1 MSLISLQRETIG
13 WKERDV
19 LLDVDLTVEPGEKIA
34 FLGRSGSG
42 KSTLI
47 THLYRRLIAA
57 GKAVSLI
64 PQDNALVPPLSVF
77 HNVYMGQLDK
87 RSTFYSLANLVKPF
101 KKEVS
106 DIRPILSE
114 ISLEPEIFQAV
125 EKLSGGQK
133 QRTAIARAFFRGGEI
148 ILGDE
153 PVSAIDE
160 KQSATVLAAIRA
172 RFPTVLLALHDVD
185 LARSYCDRIIG
196 LKSNRIVID
205 KPSKEIERSAI
216 EALYAAEAK

>member
-1 MSLISLQRETIG
+1 MSLISLTRETIG
-13 WKERDV
+13 WKARDV
-19 LLDVDLTVEPGEKIA
+19 LVDIDLHVEPGERIA

-47 THLYRRLIAA
+47 THLYRRLTAA

-64 PQDNALVPPLSVF
+64 PQDHALVPPLSVF
-77 HNVYMGQLDK
+77 HNVYMGQLDR
-87 RSTFYSLANLVKPF
+87 RSTFYSIANLIKPF
-101 KKEVS
+101 KKEVG

-114 ISLEPEIFQAV
+114 ISLEPEIFQSV

-160 KQSATVLAAIRA
+160 KQSVRVLEAIRS
-172 RFPTVLLALHDVD
+172 RFQTALLALHNVD
-185 LARSYCDRIIG
+185 LARIYCDRIIG
-196 LKSNRIVID
+196 LKGSKIVID
-205 KPSKEIERSAI
+205 APAKSIERADIDS
-216 EALYAAEAK
+216 LYAA

>member
-1 MSLISLQRETIG
+1 MSLISLTRETIG
-13 WKERDV
+13 WKARDV
-19 LLDVDLTVEPGEKIA
+19 LVDIDLHVEPGERIA

-47 THLYRRLIAA
+47 THLYRRLTAA

-64 PQDNALVPPLSVF
+64 PQDHALVPPLSVF
-77 HNVYMGQLDK
+77 HNVYMGQLDR
-87 RSTFYSLANLVKPF
+87 RSTFYSIANLIKPF
-101 KKEVS
+101 KKEVG

-114 ISLEPEIFQAV
+114 ISLEPEIFQSV

-160 KQSATVLAAIRA
+160 KQSARVLEAIRS
-172 RFPTVLLALHDVD
+172 RFQTALLALHNVD
-185 LARSYCDRIIG
+185 LARTYCDRIIG
-196 LKSNRIVID
+196 LKGNKIVID
-205 KPSKEIERSAI
+205 APAKSIERADIDS
-216 EALYAAEAK
+216 LYAA

>member
-1 MSLISLQRETIG
+1 MSLISLTRETIG
-13 WKERDV
+13 WKARDV
-19 LLDVDLTVEPGEKIA
+19 LVDIGLHIEPGERIA

-47 THLYRRLIAA
+47 THLYRRLTAA

-64 PQDNALVPPLSVF
+64 PQDHALVPPLSVF
-77 HNVYMGQLDK
+77 HNVYMGQLDR
-87 RSTFYSLANLVKPF
+87 RSTFYSIANLIKPF
-101 KKEVS
+101 KKEVG

-114 ISLEPEIFQAV
+114 ISLEPEIFQSV

-160 KQSATVLAAIRA
+160 KQSVRVLEAIRS
-172 RFPTVLLALHDVD
+172 RFQTALLALHNVD
-185 LARSYCDRIIG
+185 LARTYCDRIIG
-196 LKSNRIVID
+196 LKGNKIVID
-205 KPSKEIERSAI
+205 APAKSIERADIDS
-216 EALYAAEAK
+216 LYAA

>member
-1 MSLISLQRETIG
+1 MSLISLKSETIG

-19 LLDVDLTVEPGEKIA
+19 LVDVDLKVEPGESIA

-57 GKAVSLI
+57 GKSVSLI
-64 PQDNALVPPLSVF
+64 PQDHALVPPLSVF

-106 DIRPILSE
+106 FIRPILSE
-114 ISLEPEIFQAV
+114 ISLEPEIFQSV

-160 KQSATVLAAIRA
+160 KQSATVLAAIRS

-196 LKSNRIVID
+196 LKGNRIVFD
-205 KPSKEIERSAI
+205 KPSKTIDRGEIETV
-216 EALYAAEAK
+216 YAA

>member
-1 MSLISLQRETIG
+1 MSLISLTRETIG

-19 LLDVDLTVEPGEKIA
+19 LIDVDLHVEPGESIA

-47 THLYRRLIAA
+47 THIYRRLTAA

-64 PQDNALVPPLSVF
+64 PQDHALVPPLSVF

-87 RSTFYSLANLVKPF
+87 RSTFYSLANLLKPF
-101 KKEVS
+101 SKEVS
-106 DIRPILSE
+106 AIRPILSE
-114 ISLEPEIFQAV
+114 ISLEPEIFQSV

-133 QRTAIARAFFRGGEI
+133 QRTAIARAFFRGGDI

-172 RFPTVLLALHDVD
+172 RFPTVLLALHNVD
-185 LARSYCDRIIG
+185 LAREFCGRIIG
-196 LKSNRIVID
+196 LKANRIVLD
-205 KPSKEIERSAI
+205 KPSKEVERASI
-216 EALYAAEAK
+216 EALYAA

>member
-1 MSLISLQRETIG
+1 MSLISLTRETIG
-13 WKERDV
+13 WKARDV
-19 LLDVDLTVEPGEKIA
+19 LVDIDLHVEPGERIA

-47 THLYRRLIAA
+47 THLYRRLTAA

-64 PQDNALVPPLSVF
+64 PQDHALVPPLSVF
-77 HNVYMGQLDK
+77 HNVYMGQLDR
-87 RSTFYSLANLVKPF
+87 RSTFYSIANLIKPF
-101 KKEVS
+101 KKEVG

-114 ISLEPEIFQAV
+114 ISLEPEIFQSV

-160 KQSATVLAAIRA
+160 KQSVRVLEAIRS
-172 RFPTVLLALHDVD
+172 RFQTALLALHNVD
-185 LARSYCDRIIG
+185 LARTYCDRIIG
-196 LKSNRIVID
+196 LKGNKIVID
-205 KPSKEIERSAI
+205 APAKSIERADIDS
-216 EALYAAEAK
+216 LYAA

>member
-1 MSLISLQRETIG
+1 MSLISLKRETIG
-13 WKERDV
+13 WKARDV
-19 LLDVDLTVEPGEKIA
+19 LVDVDLTVEAGERIA

-64 PQDNALVPPLSVF
+64 PQDHALVPPLSVF

-87 RSTFYSLANLVKPF
+87 RSTIYSLANLVKPL

-106 DIRPILSE
+106 GIRPILSE
-114 ISLEPEIFQAV
+114 IFLEPEIFQAV

-133 QRTAIARAFFRGGEI
+133 QRTAIARAFFRGGDI

-160 KQSATVLAAIRA
+160 KQSAIVLGAICS
-172 RFPTVLLALHDVD
+172 RFPTVLLALHNVE

-196 LKSNRIVID
+196 LKANRIVID
-205 KPSKEIERSAI
+205 EPSRKVDRAAI
-216 EALYAAEAK
+216 EALYAAQ

>member
-1 MSLISLQRETIG
+1 MSLISLTRETIG
-13 WKERDV
+13 WKARDV
-19 LLDVDLTVEPGEKIA
+19 LVDIDLHVEPGERIA

-47 THLYRRLIAA
+47 THLYRRLTAA

-64 PQDNALVPPLSVF
+64 PQDHALVPPLSVF
-77 HNVYMGQLDK
+77 HNVYMGQLDR
-87 RSTFYSLANLVKPF
+87 RSTFYSIANLIKPF
-101 KKEVS
+101 KKEVG

-114 ISLEPEIFQAV
+114 ISLEPEIFQSV

-153 PVSAIDE
+153 SVSAIDE
-160 KQSATVLAAIRA
+160 KQSVRVLEAIRS
-172 RFPTVLLALHDVD
+172 RFQTALLALHNVD
-185 LARSYCDRIIG
+185 LARTYCDRIIG
-196 LKSNRIVID
+196 LKGNKIVID
-205 KPSKEIERSAI
+205 APAKSIERADIDS
-216 EALYAAEAK
+216 LYAA